1 MTLEES
7 FLGIPDI
14 RRAEGLRT
22 NLSQILCMVTLS
34 AMAGYTGYRP
44 VADFCKANEE
54 SLVSELSLK
63 HGIPSHVTFRHV
75 LMNLDSS
82 LLIEAFHNW
91 TSSFK
96 PEAGEVLSGDGKAL
110 CSTVSDAHGSSQDYQ
125 AVVSLFSHEKGIVHK
140 LGDYK
145 NAEKGKGECGLVQ
158 ALVAELKGAGVLISL
173 DALHTKKR
181 HWK

>member
-1 MTLEES
+1 MSNSEQPT
-7 FLGIPDI
+7 
-14 RRAEGLRT
+14 
-22 NLSQILCMVTLS
+22 SQRWL
-34 AMAGYTGYRP
+34 GYTGYRP
-44 VADFCKANEE
+44 VADFCKANQET
-54 SLVSELSLK
+54 LVSELALR

-91 TSSFK
+91 TSGFK
-96 PEAGEVLSGDGKAL
+96 PEEGEFLSGDGKVL

-140 LGDYK
+140 LGDYR
-145 NAEKGKGECGLVQ
+145 NAQKGKGECRLVE
-158 ALVAELKGAGVLISL
+158 ALVAELKTTGVLISL

-181 HWK
+181 QWKQYWTQATIT